1 MPLFHRLPA
10 SASLVVATLLAMAS
24 SSCSPSPTSPAATGT
39 AGDAVDTD
47 DAPALPVVRA
57 DATTLLFS
65 FVDAAGRMQAVPGVN
80 DVPEAVRRRVL
91 VVDLAKTPEE
101 RQAHRYA
108 FFADLTAPGAD
119 GTFPVVVVSRYD
131 AATHKAG
138 PTALPAPDGSVVVY
152 SAVWCGYC
160 KKAKAWLTQ
169 NQVPFIERDV
179 EKTPGAQA
187 ELSAKLK
194 ASGVAGGGIPVIDWG
209 GSLVVGFDVPS
220 LERLLRDQAPAPP
233 AASPTGAAPPAASPT
248 PPAATPPAA
257 APSSP
262 PVPSATKEVP

>member
-1 MPLFHRLPA
+1 MPLLHRLPVI
-10 SASLVVATLLAMAS
+10 ASLVVVASLTL
-24 SSCSPSPTSPAATGT
+24 SSCAPPSTTGDSGAGAAADPA
-39 AGDAVDTD
+39 DA

-108 FFADLTAPGAD
+108 FFADLTAPNAD
-119 GTFPVVVVSRYD
+119 GTYPVVVVSRYD

-160 KKAKAWLTQ
+160 KKTKAWLTQ
-169 NQVPFIERDV
+169 NHVPFIERDV

-194 ASGVAGGGIPVIDWG
+194 AAGVAGGGIPVVDWG
-209 GSLVVGFDVPS
+209 GALVVGFDVPS
-220 LERLLRDQAPAPP
+220 LERLLREQPLAPP
-233 AASPTGAAPPAASPT
+233 MPTSTPTPTPT
-248 PPAATPPAA
+248 PPVPP
-257 APSSP
+257 
-262 PVPSATKEVP
+262 ATKEVP

>member
-1 MPLFHRLPA
+1 MPLLHRFPIQA
-10 SASLVVATLLAMAS
+10 TLVVVSLLALAS
-24 SSCSPSPTSPAATGT
+24 SCAPPSTTGAA
-39 AGDAVDTD
+39 AGAVGDPVDA

-80 DVPEAVRRRVL
+80 DVPDAVRRRVL
-91 VVDLAKTPEE
+91 VVDLAKSPEE

-119 GTFPVVVVSRYD
+119 GTYPVVVVSRYD

-160 KKAKAWLTQ
+160 KKAKAWLTR

-187 ELSAKLK
+187 DLSAKLK

-220 LERLLRDQAPAPP
+220 LERLLREQP
-233 AASPTGAAPPAASPT
+233 AAPSTPT
-248 PPAATPPAA
+248 PPATPASAA

-262 PVPSATKEVP
+262 AVPPATNEVP

>member
-1 MPLFHRLPA
+1 MPLLHRLPVI
-10 SASLVVATLLAMAS
+10 ASLVIVAGLTL
-24 SSCSPSPTSPAATGT
+24 SSCAPPSTTGT
-39 AGDAVDTD
+39 AAGAAGDPVDA

-108 FFADLTAPGAD
+108 FFADLTAPAAD
-119 GTFPVVVVSRYD
+119 GTYPVVVVSRYD
-131 AATHKAG
+131 AATHKTG

-169 NQVPFIERDV
+169 NHVPFIERDV

-220 LERLLRDQAPAPP
+220 LERLLREQP
-233 AASPTGAAPPAASPT
+233 AAPSTPT
-248 PPAATPPAA
+248 PPATPPSAA

-262 PVPSATKEVP
+262 AVPPATKEVP